1 MTIQV
6 YDANSQIKTM
16 KSRQV
21 SGEEV
26 TSHDIERM
34 PWPTAVACQSV
45 YLTTQNTQYQLTVPA
60 GTKRFSFKLRT
71 MVTLRYAFETG
82 KVAGMVEPYMTLAP
96 GAVYDSGFVRLDAGL
111 TIYFASSSAAQP
123 LVELEAW
130 T

>member
-1 MTIQV
+1 MSIQV

-34 PWPTAVACQSV
+34 PWPTNVACQSV
-45 YLTTQNTQYQLTVPA
+45 YLTSANTQYQLTVPA
-60 GTKRFSFKLRT
+60 GTKRFWFKMRQK
-71 MVTLRYAFETG
+71 VTLRYAFETG
-82 KVAGMVEPYMTLAP
+82 KVAGLVEPYMTLDP
-96 GAVYDSGFVRLDAGL
+96 GVPYDSGFVRLDAGL
-111 TIYFASSSAAQP
+111 TIFFASSSTAQP

>member
-6 YDANSQIKTM
+6 YDANSQIKSM

-26 TSHDIERM
+26 TSHDVERM
-34 PWPTAVACQSV
+34 PWPTTVACQTV
-45 YLTTQNTQYQLTVPA
+45 YLTTANTQYSLTVPA
-60 GTKRFSFKLRT
+60 NTKRFWLKMRQK
-71 MVTLRYAFETG
+71 VTLRYAFETG
-82 KVAGMVEPYMTLAP
+82 KVASAVEPYMTLDP
-96 GAVYDSGFVRLDAGL
+96 GVPYDSGFVRLDAGL
-111 TIYFASSSAAQP
+111 TIYFASASTAQP